1 MGRCPEN
8 ICFHQINRLYSS
20 LMPSIPHYPAYS
32 CAYYHLLPPTKY
44 YTAYYPLHTIV
55 SVPHAAASMNTTTWA
70 LITTR
75 GVDTSDHFNFTE
87 ATHYDAHL
95 TLFWLRPRIMLTWSN
110 ACLQTRLRFPF
121 LRPDTFQSVSM
132 RGKFFWMHLR
142 GPRECICVADPPAR
156 PRASLPPRAYKR
168 CRGWQ
173 QASFFSNTN
182 TKSNINTNTHIKYQ
196 YKYTNQI
203 SIQIQRPLL
212 HDIVKGCQWHLSTK
226 FHTEV
231 FWTYFTNISY
241 HKMCYFPTHAQ
252 ELSTLICL
260 ESEPIS

>member
-1 MGRCPEN
+1 M
-8 ICFHQINRLYSS
+8 I
-20 LMPSIPHYPAYS
+20 
-32 CAYYHLLPPTKY
+32 
-44 YTAYYPLHTIV
+44 
-55 SVPHAAASMNTTTWA
+55 
-70 LITTR
+70 
-75 GVDTSDHFNFTE
+75 
-87 ATHYDAHL
+87 
-95 TLFWLRPRIMLTWSN
+95 LTWSN

-142 GPRECICVADPPAR
+142 GPRECIVIQYNTMQYNASPRKGPRECICVADPPAR

-173 QASFFSNTN
+173 QPSFFSNTN
-182 TKSNINTNTHIKYQ
+182 TKSNININTHIKYQ

-252 ELSTLICL
+252 ELSTQICL
-260 ESEPIS
+260 ESEPLS